1 MVFLVSLPLV
11 VLVLWMNSAPQDL
24 SGSMSV
30 KIMIV
35 SSIVIACIFKGKDIV
50 DKKIDRLLA
59 LMNAEHAMLRD
70 ALDQLADKHTREEEV
85 LIFTQMV
92 KHGAGDPCAHAQL
105 FSTLK
110 HPVIVQFM
118 KFVNKEIDTE
128 DRKFIE
134 HGGVRGDDHIAFGA
148 RRKQLE
154 LLRGGVAAR
163 GHGDLS
169 MGDQSDGSASGV
181 AVAT

>member
-1 MVFLVSLPLV
+1 
-11 VLVLWMNSAPQDL
+11 
-24 SGSMSV
+24 
-30 KIMIV
+30 
-35 SSIVIACIFKGKDIV
+35 
-50 DKKIDRLLA
+50 
-59 LMNAEHAMLRD
+59 MNAEHAMLRD
-70 ALDQLADKHTREEEV
+70 ALDQLADKHTHEEEV

-110 HPVIVQFM
+110 HPVVVQLAQFI
-118 KFVNKEIDTE
+118 KEQIDIE
-128 DRKFIE
+128 VRKFRE
-134 HGGVRGDDHIAFGA
+134 HGGVSGDDHIAFGA

-154 LLRGGVAAR
+154 LLRRVAAR